1 MANNR
6 HRIAFCLSLLGLAGI
21 GLTSPT
27 SAMAAANES
36 GEQGA
41 KIYCYMRDNGNNHDV
56 SWSASYAVIKRQTGG
71 VFKSSP
77 EHASVMITEAVVE
90 QPENYPNCGQYLGDL
105 FKDHKKSAER
115 SGKETETDPNSY
127 TSDNTNNNVSDT
139 DSEQRYN
146 Y

>member
-1 MANNR
+1 M
-6 HRIAFCLSLLGLAGI
+6 IGLAAI
-21 GLTSPT
+21 GLTTTT

-36 GEQGA
+36 GAKGA
-41 KIYCYMRDNGNNHDV
+41 KIYCYMRNNGNNHEV
-56 SWSASYAVIKRQTGG
+56 SWMASYETLKRQSGG
-71 VFKSSP
+71 WFKTSP
-77 EHASVMITEAVVE
+77 INAAEMINNAVVDE
-90 QPENYPNCGQYLGDL
+90 PDSYPNCGQYLGDL

-115 SGKETETDPNSY
+115 SGKETETNPNSY